1 MTELVKIVDSV
12 PVVSTLDM
20 WEELEVEH
28 NAILKLVRRYENK
41 FQEIR
46 TFGFQIQ
53 KSKGK
58 PTHFCYLDEEQA
70 TFLITLMRN
79 SDKVVG
85 FKFRLTREF
94 YRQKRILSQIAA
106 QQQNAQ
112 WLEDRRIGKITRSL
126 ATDRI
131 KNFIEYATA
140 QGSKKAH
147 HYYFNISQM
156 ENKALFLL
164 EQKFPNLRDALDLH
178 QLAVI
183 RQADEIVVKAL
194 NDGMD
199 RELHYRDIYQ
209 LAKKRVEMFAE
220 IRGQTLIPSL
230 QIQGGVQQKMIQ

>member
-1 MTELVKIVDSV
+1 
-12 PVVSTLDM
+12 
-20 WEELEVEH
+20 
-28 NAILKLVRRYENK
+28 
-41 FQEIR
+41 
-46 TFGFQIQ
+46 
-53 KSKGK
+53 
-58 PTHFCYLDEEQA
+58 
-70 TFLITLMRN
+70 
-79 SDKVVG
+79 
-85 FKFRLTREF
+85 
-94 YRQKRILSQIAA
+94 
-106 QQQNAQ
+106 
-112 WLEDRRIGKITRSL
+112 
-126 ATDRI
+126 
-131 KNFIEYATA
+131 
-140 QGSKKAH
+140 
-147 HYYFNISQM
+147 M